1 MQDTNKRQNL
11 DFIMVIIGAV
21 CVVVTMLYIALSQP
35 HVTVKYDCSI
45 SEISPDYPVA
55 VKEKC
60 RELRAGKFLQS
71 PK

>member
-11 DFIMVIIGAV
+11 DVILVIIGAV
-21 CVVVTMLYIALSQP
+21 AVISTMLYLALTHP
-35 HVTVKYDCSI
+35 HITVKYDCSI

>member
-1 MQDTNKRQNL
+1 MQDINKRQTL
-11 DFIMVIIGAV
+11 DFIVVIIGAV
-21 CVVVTMLYIALSQP
+21 CVVATMLYIALSHP